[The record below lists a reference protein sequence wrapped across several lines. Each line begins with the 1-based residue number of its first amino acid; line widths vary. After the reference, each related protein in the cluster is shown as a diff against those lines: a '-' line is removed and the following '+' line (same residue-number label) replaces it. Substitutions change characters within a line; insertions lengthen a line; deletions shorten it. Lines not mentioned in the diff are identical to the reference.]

1 MFERLKNNRRLLL
14 VLLATLITQGLIFL
28 LVYNVNL
35 IPSWEIGCA
44 VVCVIIYLAIGYV
57 YFITLR
63 RIFRWLIKGIK
74 KWYAVSLSLLYSLL
88 MYGWLV
94 AGLFFTLL
102 FYILGSDTLF
112 DSYAKTIRLPVSGQ
126 EIYLYKSEIM
136 GEMTAVYIRQDKWPV
151 KKKLVTML
159 GAPGDVSITES
170 DSMIYI
176 SGFNQIYEC
185 NRFLKT
191 IRGREK

>member
-94 AGLFFTLL
+94 AGLFFTFCAAPLHMGIIWL
-102 FYILGSDTLF
+102 QILHVPRGVFGVILAFKFPRSHEVIEAIPLDKKSYSI
-112 DSYAKTIRLPVSGQ
+112 DS
-126 EIYLYKSEIM
+126 
-136 GEMTAVYIRQDKWPV
+136 
-151 KKKLVTML
+151 
-159 GAPGDVSITES
+159 
-170 DSMIYI
+170 
-176 SGFNQIYEC
+176 
-185 NRFLKT
+185 LK
-191 IRGREK
+191 E